1 MRGIFDKKLKEERG
15 IDIREIEKTSYNN
28 GYYDGNSDGQYEMQ
42 IEIAKKLKKAN
53 LSSNEIVEITGI
65 SQEVLK
71 DLN

>member
-15 IDIREIEKTSYNN
+15 IDIREIEKSSYNN

-42 IEIAKKLKKAN
+42 IEIAKRLKKAN
-53 LSSNEIVEITGI
+53 MKDEEIVEITGI
-65 SQEVLK
+65 SPQVLK

>member
-15 IDIREIEKTSYNN
+15 IDIREIEKSSYNN

-42 IEIAKKLKKAN
+42 IEIAKRLKKAN
-53 LSSNEIVEITGI
+53 MKDEEIVEVTGI

-71 DLN
+71 DLS

>member
-42 IEIAKKLKKAN
+42 IEIAKRLKKAN
-53 LSSNEIVEITGI
+53 LKDDEIAEIMDI
-65 SQEVLK
+65 NPSVLK
-71 DLN
+71 DLS

>member
-1 MRGIFDKKLKEERG
+1 MREIFDKKLKEERN
-15 IDIREIEKTSYNN
+15 INIKEIEINSYNN
-28 GYYDGNSDGQYEMQ
+28 GYDDGKSDGEYYMQ

-65 SQEVLK
+65 NPLVLK

>member
-15 IDIREIEKTSYNN
+15 IDIREIENNSYNN
-28 GYYDGNSDGQYEMQ
+28 GYDDGKSDGEYEMQ

-53 LSSNEIVEITGI
+53 MKDEEIVEITGI

-71 DLN
+71 DLS

>member
-15 IDIREIEKTSYNN
+15 IDIREIEKSSYNN
-28 GYYDGNSDGQYEMQ
+28 GYYDGKSDGEYEMQ

-71 DLN
+71 GLN

>member
-1 MRGIFDKKLKEERG
+1 MRGIVDKKLKEERN
-15 IDIREIEKTSYNN
+15 INIKEIENNSYNN
-28 GYYDGNSDGQYEMQ
+28 GYDDGKSDGEYEMQ

-53 LSSNEIVEITGI
+53 LSNNEIVEITGI

>member
-53 LSSNEIVEITGI
+53 LSNNEIVEITGI

>member
-1 MRGIFDKKLKEERG
+1 MRGIFDKKLKEERN
-15 IDIREIEKTSYNN
+15 INIKEIENNSYNN
-28 GYYDGNSDGQYEMQ
+28 GYDDGKSDGEYEMQ

-65 SQEVLK
+65 CQEVLK

>member
-42 IEIAKKLKKAN
+42 IEIAKRLKKAN
-53 LSSNEIVEITGI
+53 MEDVEIVEVTGI
-65 SQEVLK
+65 SQEVLQ
-71 DLN
+71 DLG

>member
-28 GYYDGNSDGQYEMQ
+28 GYYDGNSDGEYEMQ

>member
-65 SQEVLK
+65 NPLVLK

>member
-15 IDIREIEKTSYNN
+15 IDIREIEKNSYNN
-28 GYYDGNSDGQYEMQ
+28 GYDDGKSDGEYEMQ

-53 LSSNEIVEITGI
+53 LSNNEIVEITGI

-71 DLN
+71 DLS